1 MRQNRG
7 GWMRSMRWIGALAG
21 VMGTVLATD
30 AGAVVINVKT
40 PDGQAITTGFR
51 YTIEEDLTFDVVPGC
66 TGLNPMPADCVNKGA
81 TADTLSL
88 KFHRSFMPVTT
99 TGQVASGG
107 TVSVP
112 LDASK
117 RYFVSV
123 LPRPDSTGAGAFAM
137 GGAPVRVNQTS
148 VDITVDVL
156 PIKTAQISI
165 LLFNDNNPINNIVDA
180 PPAQERGLCGFE
192 VHLYDAGGT
201 YGASGGRIFAD
212 TFGNP
217 LGTTYDGNGNQHVVT
232 PGDAI
237 LKTDVNGVLRIQN
250 LAPAKYTVFALPP
263 LKQPTETECPGVYGS
278 GPGQIQWGQW
288 SQTSTIE
295 GTWGI
300 DAWVKSGE
308 PPYFK
313 EFGPPGHHVVM
324 GFVRKFQDATALVG
338 GSKVSGKVV
347 NVHMSRPPSF
357 AFFSGEVV
365 DQCWIGLNEV
375 AAGVGGG
382 RGVYAGPCN
391 PDGSFEI
398 TGLLPGRQYQLA
410 MWDTPLDQVF
420 ALYNFVTPA
429 DGTAVA
435 LNDVPVFRWFGKWEG
450 RVCHDQNENG
460 FCEDTEPG
468 IPGQAVNLRFRD
480 GSIYQSSGTDE
491 TGQYELTEIFPFFN
505 WMVAEIDFTRFKAT
519 GATVVVDA
527 GGEVPPDQGWTM
539 PSRNKLTPQPQPDN
553 GGAPY
558 RTEGGLPV
566 LLQGMQ
572 TFLGSTNLID
582 WGKTPYQG
590 MDNGGISGIVYYAS
604 TRAENDPRF
613 TAGENNEPGIPG
625 VTVRLYLADP
635 TDRRKSS
642 GPAVAEVRTDSWD
655 ASLPDTCAGDNMLSS
670 PAQGPVVDANAC
682 FDGLR
687 NYNQVR
693 PAVFDGGFAFV
704 EYEPNGIG
712 TNGCTTNGVASP
724 CPLPPGNYIVE
735 VLPPTGYEIQ
745 KEEDKNVDFG
755 EDYLDVATQALPPEC
770 VGERA
775 YPVPAELTLFPG
787 VGVPDAYRDFP
798 PIGVLGDPP
807 ATAYPPNYIQNGG
820 KKRPLCNRLAVTLN
834 AQHNPPANFFL
845 FTIAPVAAHITGM
858 ILDDLANEFSPY
870 APTFGEKFGP
880 PFMPVSLRDQAG
892 REFSR
897 VYSDR
902 FGTYNALV
910 PSTFSYNIPIP
921 SGVSPNMVQAC
932 LNSPYMPDPANPGQF
947 KLDPFFNK
955 SYSQFCYTF
964 QYLPGKT
971 TYLDTPVLPVAA
983 FAGPQQFPLDCE
995 APTQT
1000 PAIAS
1005 VNNTTLNNGPY
1016 VSSTNRQLTIRSMG
1030 LQDVLNPL
1038 YNQDNPAFLNPVT
1051 GRVEP
1056 RLIRRDYGFGSSHPQ
1071 ASVSLEVRNAAGDVS
1086 VVPLDVNSWSDAE
1099 IRATFR
1105 VTSPPVSAN
1114 RGGTLLVTRR
1124 NTGNAL
1130 QTTQRGV
1137 FVHAGGDAPVV
1148 VGPTRTHKTIQAAVD
1163 ATPDGG
1169 LITVEPG
1176 IYEESV
1182 IVHKRLRVQG
1192 YGAGTTL
1199 INAIKQPTEKQQ
1211 QWREKVCGLVTAAGG
1226 SAFLLPGQ
1234 VPPAGPNA
1242 LQACITGDTAD
1253 NAPLLFGT
1261 DEGAGFF
1268 VMVKDLLPVGTQDTA
1283 AARLLADTAA
1293 LLVPLR
1299 IDGFTITGADQGGGI
1314 LANGYARRLQVSNN
1328 RITGNQGSEGGGIRI
1343 GHANLV
1349 EQFGA
1354 NQLRYVASRNTSVDV
1369 FRNEVVQ
1376 NGNTAGDL
1384 VGGGGGVSLFT
1395 GAHGYRVNSNLVCG
1409 NYSTGDGGGIAHIGQ
1424 SANSSGRNPT
1434 IDKNTV
1440 LFNQSFNQ
1448 GTNPNGGG
1456 LAITG
1461 LQTLV
1466 ATNPVGLSTGTGSVL
1481 VNANTFQGNLAGAG
1495 DGGGISLNGV
1505 NGSDATA
1512 ANPNRIDI
1520 VNNVIDNNVAGVAG
1534 GGIALQDAI
1543 NVRIINNTITRN
1555 DSVATGSRAFDA
1567 NVTASTPQPGAGVAA
1582 RTHSTALA
1590 SIAGSVTVNGL
1601 PQQNFSNP
1609 LLRNS
1614 IVQNNRIFYWEINPG
1629 VDPTQCLLNTTA
1641 QNCYGLKPNF
1651 AQNQAPVFS
1660 DTAVM
1665 GGNFKLSAS
1674 YSMLTPSPL
1683 VPAGSPPGFLPP
1695 TLPALEPQVL
1705 DPTATNTTS
1714 NPAFRCTY
1722 YNGGRDSVIQQT
1734 EVTALATAAAFDEG
1748 GNFID
1753 ARFGPLTLLHPVAM
1767 PPLQAGA
1774 PYGDYRIPNN
1784 GPANDSGNG
1793 AGLST
1798 SLPELR
1804 FDRVGTGRNAAGTN
1818 WSRGAYEGVPGI
1830 NNCTP

>member
-1 MRQNRG
+1 MRRNRG
-7 GWMRSMRWIGALAG
+7 GWMQTMRWIGVLAG
-21 VMGTVLATD
+21 VMGSVLATN
-30 AGAVVINVKT
+30 AAALTINVKT
-40 PDGQAITTGFR
+40 PDGQLITTGFR
-51 YTIEEDLTFDVVPGC
+51 YTIEQDMTFDVVPGC
-66 TGLNPMPADCVNKGA
+66 TGISPPLPAGCPA
-81 TADTLSL
+81 TTSPDTLSL
-88 KFHRSFMPVTT
+88 SFHRSYMPVTVA
-99 TGQVASGG
+99 GQCSARVLD
-107 TVSVP
+107 TDP
-112 LDASK
+112 LPADCSPALDSSK

-123 LPRPDSTGAGAFAM
+123 LPLAVNGAGVYSTS
-137 GGAPVRVNQTS
+137 GAPVRAGQTS

-156 PIKTAQISI
+156 PLKTAQISI

-217 LGTTYDGNGNQHVVT
+217 LGTTYASNGDVVSM
-232 PGDAI
+232 GDAI
-237 LKTDVNGVLRIQN
+237 LKTDVNGVLRIKN
-250 LAPAKYTVFALPP
+250 LAPAKYTIFALPP
-263 LKQPTETECPGVYGS
+263 MKQPTESECQGVYGS
-278 GPGQIQWGQW
+278 GTGQIKWDPSSQW

-324 GFVRKFQDATALVG
+324 GFVQKFQDATALNG
-338 GSKVSGKVV
+338 TSKVSGKVV

-450 RVCHDQNENG
+450 RVCHDQNEDG
-460 FCEDTEPG
+460 FCADTEPG

-480 GSIYQSSGTDE
+480 GSIYQSSATDE
-491 TGQYELTEIFPFFN
+491 TGAYELTEIFPFFN
-505 WMVAEIDFTRFKAT
+505 WMVSEIDFTRYKAT

-527 GGEVPPDQGWTM
+527 GGEIPPDNGWTM

-558 RTEGGLPV
+558 RTEPGLPV

-582 WGKTPYQG
+582 WGKKPYTG
-590 MDNGGISGIVYYAS
+590 TENGGISGIVYYAS
-604 TRAENDPRF
+604 TRAENDPRY

-625 VTVRLYLADP
+625 VTVRLYRADP
-635 TDRRKSS
+635 TDRRKSA
-642 GPAVAEVRTDSWD
+642 GPAVAEVTTDSWD
-655 ASLPDTCAGDNMLSS
+655 ASVPGACAGDNMLNN
-670 PAQGPVVDANAC
+670 AALGPVVAADAC

-693 PAVFDGGFAFV
+693 PAVFDGGFAFTM
-704 EYEPNGIG
+704 YEPNGIG
-712 TNGCTTNGVASP
+712 TGGPV
-724 CPLPPGNYIVE
+724 PLPPGNYIVE
-735 VLPPTGYEIQ
+735 VVPPAGYEVQ

-755 EDYLDVATQALPPEC
+755 DDYFYDVVMQALPPEC
-770 VGERA
+770 VGQRP

-787 VGVPDAYRDFP
+787 VFIPDAYRDNP
-798 PIGVLGDPP
+798 PDNSG
-807 ATAYPPNYIQNGG
+807 TYTNYTGRQ
-820 KKRPLCNRLAVTLN
+820 RPLCNRLAVTLN

-845 FTIAPVAAHITGM
+845 FTKAPVAGHIVGM

-870 APTFGEKFGP
+870 APTFGEKYGP

-971 TYLDTPVLPVAA
+971 TYLDTPVLPLAA

-1005 VNNTTLNNGPY
+1005 VNNTALNSGPY
-1016 VSSTNRQLTIRSMG
+1016 VNLANRQLTIRSMG
-1030 LQDVLNPL
+1030 QQDVLNPL
-1038 YNQDNPAFLNPVT
+1038 YNQDNPAYLNPVT

-1056 RLIRRDYGFGSSHPQ
+1056 RLVPRDYGFGSQHPL

-1086 VVPLDVNSWSDAE
+1086 AVPLDVNSWTDGE
-1099 IRATFR
+1099 IRATI
-1105 VTSPPVSAN
+1105 SPLNFAALALSAN

-1124 NTGNAL
+1124 NAGNAL

-1137 FVHAGGDAPVV
+1137 FVHAGGDVPVV
-1148 VGPTRTHKTIQAAVD
+1148 VGPTRLHRTIQAAVD
-1163 ATPDGG
+1163 ATADGG

-1182 IVHKRLRVQG
+1182 ILHKRLRVQG

-1226 SAFLLPGQ
+1226 NAFLLPGQ
-1234 VPPAGPNA
+1234 VPPAGPDP

-1253 NAPLLFGT
+1253 NAPLLFGV

-1268 VMVKDLLPVGTQDTA
+1268 VMVKDLLPVGTGDTA
-1283 AARLLADTAA
+1283 AARLAADTAA
-1293 LLVPLR
+1293 LTRPLH
-1299 IDGFTITGADQGGGI
+1299 IDGFTITGADQGGGVM
-1314 LANGYARRLQVSNN
+1314 ANGYARRLQVSNN
-1328 RITGNQGSEGGGIRI
+1328 RITGNQGIEGGGIRI

-1349 EQFGA
+1349 EEFDA

-1395 GAHGYRVNSNLVCG
+1395 GAHGYRVNSNFVCG

-1424 SANSSGRNPT
+1424 NANSSGRTPT
-1434 IDKNTV
+1434 IDRNAV

-1505 NGSDATA
+1505 NGSDSTS
-1512 ANPNRIDI
+1512 ANSSRIDI

-1555 DSVATGSRAFDA
+1555 DSVATGSRAFEA

-1590 SIAGSVTVNGL
+1590 SIIGAVTVNGL

-1651 AQNQAPVFS
+1651 ANNQAPVFS
-1660 DTAVM
+1660 DTAVL
-1665 GGNFKLSAS
+1665 GGNFKLTAS

-1683 VPAGSPPGFLPP
+1683 VPPGSPPGFLPP
-1695 TLPALEPQVL
+1695 TLPTLEPQVL
-1705 DPTATNTTS
+1705 DPSATNTTS

-1734 EVTALATAAAFDEG
+1734 EVTALVTAAAFDEG

-1774 PYGDYRIPNN
+1774 PYGDYRIPN
-1784 GPANDSGNG
+1784 GSPANNSGNG
-1793 AGLST
+1793 AGLSA
-1798 SLPELR
+1798 SLPELLS
-1804 FDRVGTGRNAAGTN
+1804 DRVGTARAANGN
-1818 WSRGAYEGVPGI
+1818 GWSRGAYEGVAGV